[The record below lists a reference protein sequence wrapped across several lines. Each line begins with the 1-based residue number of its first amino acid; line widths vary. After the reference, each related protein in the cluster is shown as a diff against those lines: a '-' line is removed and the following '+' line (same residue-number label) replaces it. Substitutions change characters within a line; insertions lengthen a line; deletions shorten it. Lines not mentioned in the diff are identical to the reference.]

1 MIKHNSFEACYKG
14 MNSIF
19 NNGRDEDLASE
30 KVLKDLRDKDFK
42 INRIH
47 LVKVKDNFS
56 CDVFTRDPKGVRRF
70 HVSLG
75 KSLKHAHSY
84 KIIKV
89 QEEKVDLRYQ
99 L

>member
-1 MIKHNSFEACYKG
+1 

-19 NNGRDEDLASE
+19 NNERNEKLASL
-30 KVLKDLRDKDFK
+30 KVLKDLGERDFK
-42 INRIH
+42 IDEIH
-47 LVKVKDNFS
+47 LIKVKDSFS

-70 HVSLG
+70 HVALG
-75 KSLKHAHSY
+75 KSVKYAHSY
-84 KIIKV
+84 KIINV